1 MTRSASI
8 CHVQG
13 GQTGQAV
20 NGSIAGS
27 AGLDALKQQ
36 HRQLQEQFCQEL
48 AAGKP
53 SPLGTPANETYR
65 RLPAVRAVGNAAL
78 AYPMWLHGTA
88 DIVSGDVAH
97 AGVWESAETSG
108 ILQLLQEWKQVSGA
122 VGQEGKCAS

>member
-1 MTRSASI
+1 M
-8 CHVQG
+8 
-13 GQTGQAV
+13 GQAV
-20 NGSIAGS
+20 NGSIAGA